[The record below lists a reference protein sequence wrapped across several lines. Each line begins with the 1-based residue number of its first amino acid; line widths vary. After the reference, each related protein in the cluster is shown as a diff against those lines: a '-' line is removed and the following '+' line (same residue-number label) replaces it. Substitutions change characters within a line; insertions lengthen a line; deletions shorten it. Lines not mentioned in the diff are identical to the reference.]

1 MSATDLFKKLPGDS
15 RLTTLPLARPNL
27 FKWYE
32 DAARSFWTPAE
43 LPLSE
48 DAMHYK
54 HRLSPQEK
62 HFVKHILA
70 FFAASDGIVNVNIAK
85 RFKKDVSILEATYF
99 YDMQTTMENIHAH
112 TYSLLLDEIIP
123 DANEKAKLLNAIE
136 TMPIIKKMSEYMFKI
151 IESSRPFAERVLRMA
166 CVEGIFFTG
175 CFCVIYWLQS
185 RGLMPALGQSN
196 ELIARDEA
204 LHTVFAIVLYDL
216 LESHHKLSQ
225 LQIHEILNEAV
236 SLAKEFIA
244 EALPNGMSEMNAGL
258 MGDYIECQADNIIT
272 LLDLPALFGTKN
284 AFHFMDQINLVNR
297 TNYFERRVSEYAKG
311 RTVDDDGGHDDDF

>member
-1 MSATDLFKKLPGDS
+1 MKAVPLFRRLPGDE

-32 DAARSFWTPAE
+32 DAVRSFWTPAE

-48 DAMHYK
+48 DVMHYK

-62 HFVKHILA
+62 HFVKHVLA

-85 RFKKDVSILEATYF
+85 RFKKDVGILEATYF

-123 DANEKAKLLNAIE
+123 DATEKANLLNAIE

-151 IESSRPFAERVLRMA
+151 IASDRPFAERVLMMA

-216 LESHHKLSQ
+216 LEPQHKLSYGRVC
-225 LQIHEILNEAV
+225 EILAEAV
-236 SLAKEFIA
+236 GIAKEFIA
-244 EALPNGMSEMNAGL
+244 EALPEGMPEMNAGL
-258 MGDYIECQADNIIT
+258 MGDYIECQADNILT
-272 LLDLPALFGTKN
+272 LLEFPALFGTKN

-311 RTVDDDGGHDDDF
+311 KVVDDDGCHDENF